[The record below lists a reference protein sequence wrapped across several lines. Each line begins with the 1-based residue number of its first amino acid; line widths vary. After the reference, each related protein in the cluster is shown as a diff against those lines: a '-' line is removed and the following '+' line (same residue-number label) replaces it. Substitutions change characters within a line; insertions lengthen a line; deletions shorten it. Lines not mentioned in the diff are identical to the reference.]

1 MCMIC
6 VDIQKEKMTGD
17 EGYRALGEM
26 YQTLEAGHAAEVEKL
41 LFEKMLDD
49 LFLVEDDEL
58 EQTFDFF
65 APSSFD

>member
-6 VDIQKEKMTGD
+6 VDIQKEKMTAD

-26 YQTLEAGHAAEVEKL
+26 YQTLEAGHPAEVEKL

-49 LFLVEDDEL
+49 LMLVEDDEL
-58 EQTFDFF
+58 EQAFDFF